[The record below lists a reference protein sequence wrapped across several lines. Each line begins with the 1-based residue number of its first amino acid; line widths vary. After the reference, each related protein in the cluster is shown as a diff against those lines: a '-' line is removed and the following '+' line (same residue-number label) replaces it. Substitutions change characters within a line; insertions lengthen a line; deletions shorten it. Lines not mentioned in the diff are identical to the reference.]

1 MRTGKSRVNL
11 PSGAEGF
18 GYTRLDNLDDPCGR
32 FPTTM
37 NLTKRHFMTNL
48 FSGDAVVKINAYR
61 RRLLLPTVLLLLASQ
76 AGCVSLDALPQSASA
91 VDFETPVEGKTGW
104 SRYQETLTVSELTDD
119 VAYAAAK
126 AGLRS
131 AGFTI
136 KRADVSNSAVIGEHG
151 MTGVDWNVVAGVY
164 FRSGDGTTQFKLV
177 AQGSKDLA
185 FWEDATGSDWVSK
198 IRLGIVDFLESSVN
212 DSLPAEH

>member
-1 MRTGKSRVNL
+1 MINLISRN
-11 PSGAEGF
+11 
-18 GYTRLDNLDDPCGR
+18 T
-32 FPTTM
+32 
-37 NLTKRHFMTNL
+37 
-48 FSGDAVVKINAYR
+48 VVEMNAYR
-61 RRLLLPTVLLLLASQ
+61 RRLLLPMVLLLLARQ

-91 VDFETPVEGKTGW
+91 VDFETPIEGKTGW
-104 SRYQETLTVSELTDD
+104 SLYQETLTVSELADD
-119 VAYAAAK
+119 LAYAAAK

-136 KRADVSNSAVIGEHG
+136 KRADVSNAAVIGEHG
-151 MTGVDWNVVAGVY
+151 MTAVDWNVVAGVY
-164 FRSGDGTTQFKLV
+164 FRSGDGTPQFKLI